1 MIVFL
6 FFSQFSLL
14 FTTPWRAIT
23 VPVGSLHGWSQRLM
37 ETYQP
42 DASINN
48 EAVMAPFQRVK
59 SPQTRN
65 WLQVPWR
72 AQNGKSRR
80 GLNDVH
86 VGLWGSHN
94 DLIGCRK
101 RRRLRVE
108 RTYAHLIKGSL
119 WNPSV
124 SLRGPCPTFLGLQ
137 SASFSDSHS
146 FLLLLFFIYLI
157 AFHFPP
163 LLGPP
168 LSVKPTPPPFHFAL
182 PSLPSS
188 SPPNVPFVIFYRPPP
203 PPPPPPWPSPSDTS
217 GCNFRTIRRERC
229 LYLLNCTLIF
239 SYSCQGTHSYRDVF
253 VLSSRCSSV
262 RLYPG
267 GGYVGE
273 RRLRRCS
280 GCTQRRAGLYAAN

>member
-1 MIVFL
+1 M
-6 FFSQFSLL
+6 
-14 FTTPWRAIT
+14 
-23 VPVGSLHGWSQRLM
+23 
-37 ETYQP
+37 
-42 DASINN
+42 
-48 EAVMAPFQRVK
+48 
-59 SPQTRN
+59 
-65 WLQVPWR
+65 
-72 AQNGKSRR
+72 
-80 GLNDVH
+80 
-86 VGLWGSHN
+86 
-94 DLIGCRK
+94 
-101 RRRLRVE
+101 
-108 RTYAHLIKGSL
+108 
-119 WNPSV
+119 

-203 PPPPPPWPSPSDTS
+203 PPPWPSPSDTS

-273 RRLRRCS
+273 RRLRCCS
-280 GCTQRRAGLYAAN
+280 GCTQRRALICRQLKQKKCVLKQGATRFSFRLRGGEVHKEKRAGNKKLCSSPHLCSCRW